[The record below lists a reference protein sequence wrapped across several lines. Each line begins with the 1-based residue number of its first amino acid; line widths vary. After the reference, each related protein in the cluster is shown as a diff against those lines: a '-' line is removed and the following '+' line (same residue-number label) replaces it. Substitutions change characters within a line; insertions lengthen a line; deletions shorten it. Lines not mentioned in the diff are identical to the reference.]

1 MKFNKFENS
10 YNIIGNKLK
19 LVREKL
25 SNQLSLLGITLYQS
39 DIFKIEHNQRT
50 VRDFELWGIC
60 SVLKI
65 KAEDLFEP
73 DVRKSNYLLFLFAMA
88 LKFISGYP
96 ILWF

>member
-1 MKFNKFENS
+1 MEFNKFENS

-19 LVREKL
+19 IAREKANISQDKL

-39 DIFKIEHNQRT
+39 YIFKIEHNQRT

-73 DVRKSNYLLFLFAMA
+73 NIKKSN
-88 LKFISGYP
+88 
-96 ILWF
+96 

>member
-1 MKFNKFENS
+1 MEFNKFENS

-19 LVREKL
+19 IARESANISQDKL

-65 KAEDLFEP
+65 KAEDLFESNIK
-73 DVRKSNYLLFLFAMA
+73 KSN
-88 LKFISGYP
+88 
-96 ILWF
+96 